1 MPVQQIEAMMMRAR
15 SLLLILTAVACL
27 AVSVQAEP
35 YMAVREGFRCSACHV
50 NVTGGGKRNDTI
62 AAHAR
67 DILRYPS
74 FFEKLAKPVE
84 AFTGDINQYLSIGA
98 DVRMR
103 STLIFQ
109 ELGDQGEV
117 ENNTAFRGR
126 LDTVE
131 LAVNEADLYGEI
143 RLIPDVLTLYVDQ
156 RFSPQTTT
164 REVWGLL
171 RLPYDSFVKA
181 GKMFLPY
188 GLQLQDDNAFVRGGR
203 NGSATSGFS
212 FNQQQAAL
220 ELGIEPEPFSVIAAV
235 SEGPPGDRDVQF
247 TMTAMGVFNDVPT
260 LHNVLAGASFS
271 RIGPPKVQ
279 NTVFGFFLG
288 SMLGPFT
295 YLGEVDFRY
304 DKSEATGGKQ
314 RGTFLFYSEV
324 NYLLFGWMNAKAAFD
339 YADDDGDISM
349 RADDSENRF
358 SVGLEPFLSRF
369 LQLRLFYRVSNGV
382 KSNPSHNQDLW
393 FAEMHLFL

>member
-1 MPVQQIEAMMMRAR
+1 MLAAPR
-15 SLLLILTAVACL
+15 LLLSFAAVACL
-27 AVSVQAEP
+27 AVSVRAEP

-67 DILRYPS
+67 DILRYPAL
-74 FFEKLAKPVE
+74 FEKLARPVD
-84 AFTGDINQYLSIGA
+84 AFTGDINPYLSVGA
-98 DVRMR
+98 DLRMS

-109 ELGDQGEV
+109 ELGDQVEV
-117 ENNTAFRGR
+117 KNNTAFRGR

-143 RLIPDVLTLYVDQ
+143 RLIPDLLTFYVDQ

-164 REVWGLL
+164 REAWGLL
-171 RLPYDSFVKA
+171 RLPYDGFVKV

-188 GLQLQDDNAFVRGGR
+188 GLQLHDDAAFIRGGR

-212 FNQQQAAL
+212 FNQQQAAA
-220 ELGIEPEPFSVIAAV
+220 ELGIEPEPFSWIAAV

-247 TMTAMGVFNDVPT
+247 TMTAMGVFNEVPA
-260 LHNVLAGASFS
+260 LRNVLAGASFS
-271 RIGPPKVQ
+271 RVGPPGVQ

-304 DKSEATGGKQ
+304 DKSDQTGDKQ
-314 RGTFLFYSEV
+314 RGTFLFYSEA
-324 NYLLFGWMNAKAAFD
+324 NYLLFGWMNAKVAFD

-349 RADDSENRF
+349 RADDSENRL
-358 SVGLEPFLSRF
+358 SIGVEPFLSRF
-369 LQLRLFYRVSNGV
+369 LQLRLFYRVSNGIR
-382 KSNPSHNQDLW
+382 SNPSHNQDLW
-393 FAEMHLFL
+393 FAELHLFL